1 MATETTAPEQPGADE
16 AQVPAAAN
24 TEAPAGVEATASEP
38 AAAPRVAPREGQY
51 NAVGRRKTATARVF
65 LRPGNGRWR
74 VNGRSFET
82 YFPRAVLRQAAARP
96 LVLTQTDD
104 QFDVLVNV
112 RGGGP
117 RGQAEAVRLAVA
129 RALVKMDETLRR
141 ALRAEEL
148 LTRDAREVERKKPGR
163 PGARKRFQFS
173 KR

>member
-1 MATETTAPEQPGADE
+1 METATTAADQPEMEGVQADAPVEAVEAEATEP
-16 AQVPAAAN
+16 
-24 TEAPAGVEATASEP
+24 EP
-38 AAAPRVAPREGQY
+38 APRMTLREGQY

-65 LRPGNGRWR
+65 LRSGKGTWR
-74 VNGRSFET
+74 VNGRSFEE

-96 LVLTQTDD
+96 LALTQTDD

-129 RALVKMDETLRR
+129 RALVKVDESMRKSLRS
-141 ALRAEEL
+141 ESL